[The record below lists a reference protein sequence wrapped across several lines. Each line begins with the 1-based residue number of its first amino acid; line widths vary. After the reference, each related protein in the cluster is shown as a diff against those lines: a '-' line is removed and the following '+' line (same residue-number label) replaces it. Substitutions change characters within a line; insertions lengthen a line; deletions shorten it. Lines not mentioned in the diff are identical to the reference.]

1 MAWYDGL
8 FGSDSGINDQ
18 DKAKLA
24 NQGLLQAGLG
34 ILAANGRPGT
44 TPFQAIA
51 GGLLGGLG
59 SVQQGTADMQNQRY
73 KNAIEQSTLANMQ
86 AA

>member
-8 FGSDSGINDQ
+8 FTSDSGLNDQ

-34 ILAANGRPGT
+34 ILASNGRPGT
-44 TPFQAIA
+44 TPLQALA
-51 GGLLGGLG
+51 GGLLGGIG
-59 SVQQGTADMQNQRY
+59 SV
-73 KNAIEQSTLANMQ
+73 
-86 AA
+86 

>member
-8 FGSDSGINDQ
+8 FSSDSGLNDQ
-18 DKAKLA
+18 DKSKLA

-34 ILAANGRPGT
+34 ILAANGQRGT

-59 SVQQGTADMQNQRY
+59 SVQQGA
-73 KNAIEQSTLANMQ
+73 
-86 AA
+86 